1 MRASKVSKKKLNEA
15 ELQRLFGKRIQYFR
29 KQQNLTQQKLV
40 ERANLSGANYLSEI
54 ERGRRS
60 PRFDLLLRI
69 ANALDVDVYQFLK
82 VDDEDVDMISK
93 DIARQR
99 VAALDERINKNM
111 DDVKK
116 LKADVEKFLKILG
129 SK

>member
-1 MRASKVSKKKLNEA
+1 M
-15 ELQRLFGKRIQYFR
+15 
-29 KQQNLTQQKLV
+29 
-40 ERANLSGANYLSEI
+40 SGANYLSEI